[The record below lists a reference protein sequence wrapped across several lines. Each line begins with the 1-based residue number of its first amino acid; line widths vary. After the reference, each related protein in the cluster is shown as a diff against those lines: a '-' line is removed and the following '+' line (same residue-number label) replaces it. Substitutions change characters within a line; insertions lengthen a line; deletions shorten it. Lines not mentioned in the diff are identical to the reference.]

1 MAVEKKVKVIRPL
14 SELQETI
21 PRLKV
26 CAYCRVSTE
35 LEGQDNSYETQKRYY
50 EELIKKN
57 SEWEFVKVY
66 ADKGSGKST
75 ENRPSFIE
83 MLDDCDYGKIDLI
96 ITKSISRFARN
107 TLDTVKFVRE
117 LKEKDIYIK
126 FEKENINTEKIDNEF
141 LFNLMASFAQLER
154 ESLVAN
160 IRVGNQ
166 NKFKQGTKKL
176 AKAPYGYSKD
186 INGDIVINEA
196 EAENVR
202 LIYNLYIE
210 GNTGNQI
217 AEYLNEKGIKSSKG
231 KDWCSLKITTNII
244 KNEFYIGTRIFQKYV
259 KTEKQKSYTEN
270 KGELPKYVVE
280 NHHEAII
287 TKEDFIKANEILT
300 ERRNQ
305 YGAGKRSS
313 YTIDV
318 FSNKLSCEICG
329 KNLLRNNNRYNKTYF
344 VCKSCSDVKVSKDF
358 LQKIFLTARRD
369 FIKNY
374 KSFKEENIINNVDFE
389 ELRRLE
395 SKLEKIEQQKN
406 ILNRLKQDNVIDIA
420 VYIEKNNKLE
430 TDIKSIKLDI
440 TNCKNHN
447 RSRVNKNFDKYFSEL
462 PKEQEFFDDNEF
474 KGIIDNVLVKNDKV
488 TFISKTEQRFEYRNF
503 YQVSNFNILYGYR
516 KINGKH
522 IINQY
527 EKDIINF
534 MFDEFLQ
541 GANFKEIK
549 IKLEEKG
556 YLTNTGK
563 SKWDVTQIR
572 YYLTNTKYLG
582 NDVYSQIVDTEK
594 FNSVQDLYSKKH
606 RKGVVKD
613 GN

>member
-1 MAVEKKVKVIRPL
+1 MALEKKVKVIRPL

-21 PRLKV
+21 PKLKV

-35 LEGQDNSYETQKRYY
+35 LDGQDNSYETQKQYY

-83 MLDDCDYGKIDLI
+83 MLNDCDDGKIDLI

-176 AKAPYGYSKD
+176 SKAPYGYSKG
-186 INGDIVINEA
+186 INGDIVINEV

-202 LIYNLYIE
+202 LIYKLYIE

-217 AEYLNEKGIKSSKG
+217 ADYLNERGIRSSKG

-259 KTEKQKSYTEN
+259 KTDNQKSYTEN

-305 YGAGKRSS
+305 YGAGRRSS
-313 YTIDV
+313 YTVDV

-329 KNLLRNNNRYNKTYF
+329 KNLVRKNNRSNKTYF
-344 VCKSCSDVKVSKDF
+344 GCKSCSDVKVSKDF
-358 LQKIFLTARRD
+358 LQKIFLTARQD

-374 KSFKEENIINNVDFE
+374 KSFKEENIINNINFE

-395 SKLEKIEQQKN
+395 AKLEKIEQQKN
-406 ILNRLKQDNVIDIA
+406 ILNRLKQDSVIDIA

-430 TDIKSIKLDI
+430 TDIKSIELDI
-440 TNCKNHN
+440 SKCKNHN
-447 RSRVNKNFDKYFSEL
+447 RSRVNKSFDKYFSEL
-462 PKEQEFFDDNEF
+462 PKELDIFDNNEF
-474 KGIIDNVLVKNDKV
+474 KGIIDSVLVINDKV
-488 TFISKTEQRFEYRNF
+488 TFIAKTGQKFEQRNF
-503 YQVSNFNILYGYR
+503 YQVSNSNILYGYR

-541 GANFKEIK
+541 GSNFKEIK
-549 IKLEEKG
+549 AKFEEKG

-582 NDVYSQIVDTEK
+582 NGVYSQIVDNQK

-606 RKGVVKD
+606 KKGAV
-613 GN
+613 